1 MDRVTRTARLR
12 EYIEALHTAENTT
25 DQAWINSWS
34 MVIDDDYMP
43 KEVLINYLRY
53 CICKET
59 ELLLDEAS

>member
-1 MDRVTRTARLR
+1 MDKVSRTSRLR
-12 EYIEALHTAENTT
+12 EYIEALHMAESTT
-25 DQAWINSWS
+25 DQDWINSWS
-34 MVIDDDYMP
+34 KVIDNDYMP